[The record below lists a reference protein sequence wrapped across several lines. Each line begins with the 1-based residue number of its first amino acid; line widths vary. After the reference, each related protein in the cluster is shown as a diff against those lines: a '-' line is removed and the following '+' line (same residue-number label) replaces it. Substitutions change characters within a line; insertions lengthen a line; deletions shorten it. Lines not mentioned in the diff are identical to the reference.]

1 METNNQREAHQP
13 KGVGATGG
21 LPGANADPAAAR
33 IADDE
38 LAVVASG
45 EVAGPDEDR
54 LDEHREGETDLD
66 AAETPPGLTS

>member
-1 METNNQREAHQP
+1 METSNQTHQP

-45 EVAGPDEDR
+45 EVAAPGEDLPDA
-54 LDEHREGETDLD
+54 HHEGETDLD